1 MGKFEEL
8 IRGNKLVMENTSLIA
23 LSKQSALNRK
33 MAILANN
40 LANMNTTGFKGDK
53 MMFVEHIQKSR
64 GGNAILGDKLAF
76 VRDIATVRDLSEGP
90 LKTTGNP
97 LDVAIQGEGYLVV
110 QTDLGDRYT
119 RNGHLRLDE
128 TGQLVTQQGAPVLA
142 EGGPII
148 FSPQDTDIN
157 IARDGTV
164 SSENGEIGKLRVV
177 TFENQQKLQVI
188 SDGLLSSE
196 EAPTPIEQPGVV
208 QGMLEGSN
216 IKPIIEM
223 SRLIETQRAYEG
235 VRKFIDSEDERIKS
249 MVRELGRTA

>member
-1 MGKFEEL
+1 
-8 IRGNKLVMENTSLIA
+8 MENTSLIA
-23 LSKQSALNRK
+23 LSKQSALNQK

-40 LANMNTTGFKGDK
+40 LANMNSTGFKGEK
-53 MMFVEHIQKSR
+53 VMFVEHLQRSK
-64 GGNAILGDKLAF
+64 GGHGILGDKLAF

-97 LDVAIQGEGYLVV
+97 LDVALQGDGYFVV
-110 QTDLGDRYT
+110 QTDLGERYS

-128 TGQLVTQQGAPVLA
+128 TGQLVTQQGVPVLA
-142 EGGPII
+142 EGGPIV
-148 FSPQDTDIN
+148 FSPQDTDII
-157 IARDGTV
+157 IARDGTI

-177 TFENQQKLQVI
+177 NFENQQKLEII
-188 SDGLLSSE
+188 SDGLFSSE
-196 EAPTPIEQPGVV
+196 EPPTPIKNPGVI

-235 VRKFIDSEDERIKS
+235 VRNFIDREDERLKS
-249 MVRELGRTA
+249 MVKELGRSI